1 MCQNIRIALTI
12 ANVMLASCLMLW
24 VDQKFLT
31 FSSEDDIEEN
41 TWQLPGGKRAGVGQ
55 GTIWLT
61 LKH

>member
-1 MCQNIRIALTI
+1 MCQNIRITLTI

-24 VDQKFLT
+24 VDQNFLT

-41 TWQLPGGKRAGVGQ
+41 TWQLPGGERAGVGQ